1 MCHGTT
7 FLSQTEQVSLPLTA
21 VIPVSLFH
29 DGPFRWRTSTRRIID
44 AEWLQFDAQSID
56 ADLAEKRRILRDH
69 RDDAFVLVPG
79 SDAACEEVADLVS
92 AALKT
97 ENRPPLAPDDRHPL
111 ERAARCV
118 HEDLVVLRR
127 QSEGWMMTA
136 GVVCFPTRWSPAA
149 KIGRSMAEIHGPV
162 PRYQSVAAT
171 VDRLFDRLRPGAIV
185 WRPNWSLVGDG
196 DLRLPVENRQ
206 APTVLPRD
214 PRRNLWLRA
223 ERQTVRRL
231 SDNDDHILFTIRIHR
246 CRLAEVFDEIEAALI
261 SELRALPDD
270 VAAYKNLEEWRDEL
284 VVALVAG
291 DIG

>member
-1 MCHGTT
+1 
-7 FLSQTEQVSLPLTA
+7 
-21 VIPVSLFH
+21 
-29 DGPFRWRTSTRRIID
+29 
-44 AEWLQFDAQSID
+44 
-56 ADLAEKRRILRDH
+56 
-69 RDDAFVLVPG
+69 
-79 SDAACEEVADLVS
+79 
-92 AALKT
+92 
-97 ENRPPLAPDDRHPL
+97 
-111 ERAARCV
+111 
-118 HEDLVVLRR
+118 
-127 QSEGWMMTA
+127 
-136 GVVCFPTRWSPAA
+136 
-149 KIGRSMAEIHGPV
+149 MAEIHGPV

-246 CRLAEVFDEIEAALI
+246 WRLAEVLDEIEAALI

-284 VVALVAG
+284 VAALVAG